1 MLSMESL
8 DPSNHKEFIIGILFL
23 LFKFK
28 LDRIATD
35 KANETFSS
43 YKNLFKPK
51 VSEYLKRTAPI
62 IHVEI
67 EILLNISL
75 FFSNNIYNSVT
86 NLVNLQNYLRFIKK
100 FKKK

>member
-1 MLSMESL
+1 MESL

-35 KANETFSS
+35 KAKETFSS

-51 VSEYLKRTAPI
+51 KNGNNNCFKYYL
-62 IHVEI
+62 
-67 EILLNISL
+67 
-75 FFSNNIYNSVT
+75 
-86 NLVNLQNYLRFIKK
+86 
-100 FKKK
+100 